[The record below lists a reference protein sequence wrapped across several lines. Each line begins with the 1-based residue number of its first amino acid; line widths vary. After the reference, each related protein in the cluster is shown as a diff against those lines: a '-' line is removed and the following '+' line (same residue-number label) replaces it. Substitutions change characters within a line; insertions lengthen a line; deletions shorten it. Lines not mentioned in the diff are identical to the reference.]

1 MKVQS
6 QGEGWTSLV
15 GKELFNKHHLKET
28 NLLKNIDITAN
39 QMGIN
44 QGYRVIGQM
53 AIYVFKWQWRKWKYS
68 SPVVGKTS
76 LS

>member
-15 GKELFNKHHLKET
+15 GMELCNKHHLKET
-28 NLLKNIDITAN
+28 ILLKNIDITAN

-53 AIYVFKWQWRKWKYS
+53 AIYVFNHGNVENENIHPQ
-68 SPVVGKTS
+68 
-76 LS
+76 